1 MTRRSRS
8 PTIRPPA
15 RSPWSISRSRSASSR
30 FTDSQPGGLEAD
42 GARLV
47 ALRSF
52 RHLGALRLAHR
63 NPPHCAACGHSRR
76 ELGKAVERRLAD
88 RLHPRT
94 LRIRCKRGLGRFR
107 DREPHHR
114 ARGSLLALH
123 YGSWAALA
131 LRAQGEAWSRSLGLL
146 FFIPS
151 AVPSVSV
158 GLGRLVAFSQRPLLL
173 NGTTGIVIRAHFVL
187 ISAFSFGNV
196 SAGLAR
202 LSPDYEEVASSLGAR
217 PTYRLFKVT
226 LPLIAPYLIAAFG
239 LSFALSMGELG
250 ATVMVYPPGWVTL
263 PVAIFGLTD
272 RGDIFSGAALTM
284 ILVAATLAL
293 LIGLERLPLGAVGRR
308 P

>member
-1 MTRRSRS
+1 
-8 PTIRPPA
+8 
-15 RSPWSISRSRSASSR
+15 
-30 FTDSQPGGLEAD
+30 
-42 GARLV
+42 
-47 ALRSF
+47 
-52 RHLGALRLAHR
+52 
-63 NPPHCAACGHSRR
+63 
-76 ELGKAVERRLAD
+76 
-88 RLHPRT
+88 
-94 LRIRCKRGLGRFR
+94 
-107 DREPHHR
+107 
-114 ARGSLLALH
+114 
-123 YGSWAALA
+123 
-131 LRAQGEAWSRSLGLL
+131 LL

-158 GLGRLVAFSQRPLLL
+158 GLGLLVAFSQRPLLL
-173 NGTTGIVIRAHFVL
+173 NGTTAIVILAHFVL

-217 PTYRLFKVT
+217 PTYRLFNVT
-226 LPLIAPYLIAAFG
+226 LPLIAPYLIAAIG

-308 P
+308 A